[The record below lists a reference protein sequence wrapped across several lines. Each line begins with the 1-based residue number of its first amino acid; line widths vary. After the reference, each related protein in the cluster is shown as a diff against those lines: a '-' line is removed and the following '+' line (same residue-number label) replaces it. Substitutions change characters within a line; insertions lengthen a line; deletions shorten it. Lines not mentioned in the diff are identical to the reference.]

1 MPKGI
6 TFTEHLLT
14 QEMTVPGAT
23 GAFSML
29 LSELTIAAKIVSRE
43 VKRAGLIDAFGF
55 TGETNVQGEQVMK
68 LDEYAN
74 SLIVNRM
81 QKCGQLC
88 IMASEEDANP
98 IGIPDPFKKGKYTL
112 CFDPL
117 DGSSNIDANVS
128 IGTIFSVQRKVSQGE
143 AGTVDDLLQRGRKIV
158 AAGYFV
164 YSSATMLVL
173 TTGSGVN
180 GFTLDP
186 SVGEFLLSHENI
198 RIPSKGKIYSVNEG
212 NYNYW
217 DEGMRKYLDY
227 LKQEDKETKRPY
239 SSRYIGSL
247 VADFHRTLLYG
258 GIFMYPRDNKDPRKP
273 YGKLRLLYECAPL
286 AYVVEQAGGYAST
299 GDGPILDFEPK
310 EIHQRVPLLIGSA
323 EDVRLA
329 EAFIQGKR

>member
-74 SLIVNRM
+74 SLIVSRM

-88 IMASEEDANP
+88 IMASEEEAEP
-98 IGIPDPFKKGKYTL
+98 IDIPDPYKKGKYTL

-128 IGTIFSVQRKVSQGE
+128 IGTIFSVQRKVTQGE
-143 AGTVDDLLQRGRKIV
+143 AGTMDDLLQTGRKIV

-173 TTGSGVN
+173 TTGAGVHA
-180 GFTLDP
+180 FTLDP
-186 SVGEFLLSHENI
+186 SVGEFL
-198 RIPSKGKIYSVNEG
+198 
-212 NYNYW
+212 
-217 DEGMRKYLDY
+217 
-227 LKQEDKETKRPY
+227 
-239 SSRYIGSL
+239 
-247 VADFHRTLLYG
+247 
-258 GIFMYPRDNKDPRKP
+258 
-273 YGKLRLLYECAPL
+273 PL
-286 AYVVEQAGGYAST
+286 
-299 GDGPILDFEPK
+299 P
-310 EIHQRVPLLIGSA
+310 
-323 EDVRLA
+323 
-329 EAFIQGKR
+329 